1 MRGMVR
7 NIALLGLMLILAN
20 CAKVVYD
27 SDAKLNQF
35 AFVPDTQP
43 SITVMTMV
51 NNKNGA
57 GGHSS
62 LLIDGGPQRIM
73 YDPAGRWWHSHVPE
87 RNDVLFGLT
96 PKVLQRYKSFHAR
109 DTHHVVS
116 QTVYVSKE
124 VAQLAYRLAL
134 SQGASH
140 DAMCAQNVTAVL
152 AKIPGFEKVGR
163 HWGPAKLMKKF
174 AKLDAVITD
183 KYYETDVGQ
192 N

>member
-1 MRGMVR
+1 MGRLIR
-7 NIALLGLMLILAN
+7 LFSALVFVMALSN

-27 SDAKLNQF
+27 SDFELARYNY
-35 AFVPDTQP
+35 VSPDEPALTL
-43 SITVMTMV
+43 ITMI

-62 LLIDGGPQRIM
+62 LLIDGGAQRVM
-73 YDPAGRWWHSHVPE
+73 YDPAGRYFHSWIPE

-96 PKVLQRYKSFHAR
+96 PELLQRYKSFHAR

-116 QTVYVSKE
+116 QRIPVSKA
-124 VAQLAYRLAL
+124 VAQKAYQLAL
-134 SQGASH
+134 AQGASH
-140 DAMCAQNVTAVL
+140 DAMCAQNTSAILVQL
-152 AKIPGFEKVGR
+152 AGFESVGR
-163 HWGPAKLMKKF
+163 PWGPAKLMKNF
-174 AKLDAVITD
+174 GKLPGVVTD